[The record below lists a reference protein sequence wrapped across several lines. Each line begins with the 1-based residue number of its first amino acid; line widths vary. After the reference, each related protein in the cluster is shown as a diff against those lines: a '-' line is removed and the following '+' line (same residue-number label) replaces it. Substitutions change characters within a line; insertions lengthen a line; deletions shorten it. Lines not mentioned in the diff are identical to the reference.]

1 MKKNWKKILVGTLC
15 LLGFLLLL
23 VKVNQFE
30 KVSLISTEGQSYE
43 KAIVT
48 KITKD
53 NLAEDGQRYG
63 TQEVRVQIK
72 TGVHAGEEYDAVNPS
87 GSLFGM
93 EDCAVGSR
101 VIAIVS
107 STEDNVVVTVY
118 SKDRTVAIY
127 LFGLLFCLIVCAI
140 GGAKGIKAIA
150 SLAFTGICI
159 IYLMFP
165 LMYRGVSPI
174 GITIVVVI
182 LSTLLTLW
190 LLGGISKKTAS
201 AVIGTVSGVVVA
213 AVAAVLFG
221 KAAGITGYNVSDI
234 ETLNYIA
241 QNTHVKIG
249 QLLFAGI
256 IIAALGATMDVG
268 MSIASTIQEL
278 HDRNPRLGTK
288 ELFVSGIRVGGDM
301 MGTMANTLIFAYVGG
316 ALSTLVVNYAYN
328 LSYNQLINS
337 YVIGV
342 EIMQGLSGTLGVV
355 LTVPITAV
363 AAAVLA
369 GSEKMKEELLMQ
381 AVYDGSD
388 LDGEEEFYE
397 EMGLEEGYDEEI

>member
-1 MKKNWKKILVGTLC
+1 MKKNWTKILVGTLC
-15 LLGFLLLL
+15 LFGFLLRL

-30 KVSLISTEGQSYE
+30 KVPLISTEGQSYE

-72 TGVHAGEEYDAVNPS
+72 SGVHEGEEFDAVNPS

-93 EDCAVGSR
+93 ENCEVGSR

-107 STEDNVVVTVY
+107 TTEDNAVVTVY
-118 SKDRTVAIY
+118 SKDRTSAIY
-127 LFGLLFCLIVCAI
+127 LFLLFFCLIICLI
-140 GGAKGIKAIA
+140 GGKKGIKAIA
-150 SLAFTGICI
+150 SLGFTGICI

-165 LMYRGVSPI
+165 LMYQGVSPI

-190 LLGGISKKTAS
+190 LLGGVSKKTVS
-201 AVIGTVSGVVVA
+201 AVIGTVSGVVA
-213 AVAAVLFG
+213 AALAAILFG

-234 ETLNYIA
+234 ETLNYVA

-249 QLLFAGI
+249 ELLFAGI

-278 HDRNPRLGTK
+278 HERSPKLGTK
-288 ELFVSGIRVGGDM
+288 ELFVSGIRVGRDM

-355 LTVPITAV
+355 LTVPITA
-363 AAAVLA
+363 AAASVLIGHKKA
-369 GSEKMKEELLMQ
+369 KEE
-381 AVYDGSD
+381 AKAFPDFV
-388 LDGEEEFYE
+388 
-397 EMGLEEGYDEEI
+397 DEENGYSETEFEEAGEF

>member
-1 MKKNWKKILVGTLC
+1 MKKNWTKILVGTLC

-30 KVSLISTEGQSYE
+30 KVPLISTEGQSYE

-72 TGVHAGEEYDAVNPS
+72 SGAHEGEEFDAVNPS

-93 EDCAVGSR
+93 ENCEVGSR

-107 STEDNVVVTVY
+107 TTEDNAVVTVY
-118 SKDRTVAIY
+118 SKDRTSAIY
-127 LFGLLFCLIVCAI
+127 LFLLFFCLIICLI
-140 GGAKGIKAIA
+140 GGKKGIKAIA
-150 SLAFTGICI
+150 SLGFTGICI

-165 LMYRGVSPI
+165 LMYQGVSPI

-190 LLGGISKKTAS
+190 LLGGVSKKTVS
-201 AVIGTVSGVVVA
+201 AVIGTVSGVVA
-213 AVAAVLFG
+213 AAFAAILFG

-234 ETLNYIA
+234 ETLNYVA

-249 QLLFAGI
+249 ELLFAGI

-278 HDRNPRLGTK
+278 HERSPKLGTK
-288 ELFVSGIRVGGDM
+288 ELFVSGIRVGRDM

-355 LTVPITAV
+355 LTVPITA
-363 AAAVLA
+363 AAASVLIGHKKA
-369 GSEKMKEELLMQ
+369 KAAAK
-381 AVYDGSD
+381 AFPDFV
-388 LDGEEEFYE
+388 
-397 EMGLEEGYDEEI
+397 DEENCYSETEFGEAGEF